1 MVVLLSNTDNEPLF
15 AQIKRQIRRQIV
27 TGALTEGEELPSM
40 RRLALDLQVSLIT
53 TKRAYDDLEAEGLI
67 RSIPGRGCFV
77 APQSVEYLL
86 DKKRNLVQ
94 EKLAESIGL
103 ARDLGLARNDVQTL
117 FNLLWE
123 NE

>member
-1 MVVLLSNTDNEPLF
+1 MVVLLSNADNEPLF
-15 AQIKRQIRRQIV
+15 TQIKRQIRRQIV
-27 TGALTEGEELPSM
+27 TGTLAEGAELPSM

-67 RSIPGRGCFV
+67 RTIPGRGCFV
-77 APQSVEYLL
+77 AAQTREYLL
-86 DKKRNLVQ
+86 EKKRNLVQ
-94 EKLAESIGL
+94 EKLAESISL
-103 ARDLGLARNDVQTL
+103 ARDLGLKRKDVQSL

>member
-1 MVVLLSNTDNEPLF
+1 MVVLLSTTDSEPLF

-27 TGALTEGEELPSM
+27 TGAMSVGEELPSM

-67 RSIPGRGCFV
+67 RSMPGRGCFV
-77 APQSVEYLL
+77 AAQSDEYLL
-86 DKKRNLVQ
+86 EKKRNLVQ
-94 EKLAESIGL
+94 EKLADSIGL
-103 ARDLGLARNDVQTL
+103 ARDLGLERKDVQTL

>member
-15 AQIKRQIRRQIV
+15 AQIKRQIRTQII
-27 TGALTEGEELPSM
+27 TGAMAEGDELPSM
-40 RRLALDLQVSLIT
+40 RRLALNLQVSLIT

-77 APQSVEYLL
+77 AAQSGQYLL
-86 DKKRNLVQ
+86 EKKRNLVQ
-94 EKLAESIGL
+94 EKLVETIDL
-103 ARDLGLARNDVQTL
+103 ARDLGLERNDVETI

>member
-1 MVVLLSNTDNEPLF
+1 MVVLLSTTDNEALF
-15 AQIKRQIRRQIV
+15 TQIKRQIRRQIV
-27 TGALTEGEELPSM
+27 TGAMTVGEELPSM

-67 RSIPGRGCFV
+67 RSMPGRGCFV
-77 APQSVEYLL
+77 AAHSGEYLL
-86 DKKRNLVQ
+86 EKKRNLVQ
-94 EKLAESIGL
+94 EKLAASIAL
-103 ARDLGLARNDVQTL
+103 ARDLGLERNDVQTL

>member
-27 TGALTEGEELPSM
+27 TGAMVTGDELPSM

-67 RSIPGRGCFV
+67 RSMPGRGCFV
-77 APQSVEYLL
+77 ASQTGEYLL
-86 DKKRNLVQ
+86 EKKRNLVQ
-94 EKLAESIGL
+94 EKLAEGIAL
-103 ARDLGLARNDVQTL
+103 ARDLGLERNDAQTL
-117 FNLLWE
+117 FDLLWE

>member
-1 MVVLLSNTDNEPLF
+1 MVVLLSTTDNEPLF

-27 TGALTEGEELPSM
+27 TGAMTVGEELPSM
-40 RRLALDLQVSLIT
+40 RWLALDLQVSLIT

-67 RSIPGRGCFV
+67 RSMPGRGCFV
-77 APQSVEYLL
+77 AAHSGEYLL
-86 DKKRNLVQ
+86 EKKRNLVQ
-94 EKLAESIGL
+94 EKLAGSIAL
-103 ARDLGLARNDVQTL
+103 ARDLGLERNDVQTL

>member
-1 MVVLLSNTDNEPLF
+1 MVVLLSTTDNEPLF

-27 TGALTEGEELPSM
+27 TGAMTVGEELPSM

-67 RSIPGRGCFV
+67 RSLPGRGCFV
-77 APQSVEYLL
+77 AAQSGEYLL
-86 DKKRNLVQ
+86 EKKRNLVQ
-94 EKLAESIGL
+94 EKLAASIAL
-103 ARDLGLARNDVQTL
+103 ARDLGLERNDVQTL